1 MSWAPSPEGPA
12 KWTCA
17 ATPGRRGRWSERSG
31 PIGGQTLTDRPI
43 WSPLHKGL
51 SVTKSGIQPA
61 LRPRQPRRLDRL
73 ILRRANGARHRCHRP
88 CERTPTT
95 ASAASASRQRTAHG
109 RRSRRDRPGAAAGRM
124 MDAHNKWGR
133 DATNARPRGTRSD
146 SSRRVGHATSVGSLA
161 ESLSRSLQQKGEP
174 MQITLTDP
182 EARALLDAGELSQDV
197 HEARGLP
204 IPTPL
209 RAALVRLAQALK
221 GGA

>member
-1 MSWAPSPEGPA
+1 
-12 KWTCA
+12 
-17 ATPGRRGRWSERSG
+17 
-31 PIGGQTLTDRPI
+31 
-43 WSPLHKGL
+43 
-51 SVTKSGIQPA
+51 
-61 LRPRQPRRLDRL
+61 
-73 ILRRANGARHRCHRP
+73 
-88 CERTPTT
+88 
-95 ASAASASRQRTAHG
+95 
-109 RRSRRDRPGAAAGRM
+109 M